1 MGEKTVLVVPGKKLS
16 VPRPFKRTLQVL
28 TAVALTAAV
37 ALVIVVSNA
46 FLVAKGGSLSGLDI
60 WLAFIKRTD
69 ILATMALTAFVT
81 ISFIY
86 WQRNQERK

>member
-16 VPRPFKRTLQVL
+16 VPRPFKRTLQVFM
-28 TAVALTAAV
+28 AVALTAAV

-46 FLVAKGGSLSGLDI
+46 FLVTKGGSLSGLDI